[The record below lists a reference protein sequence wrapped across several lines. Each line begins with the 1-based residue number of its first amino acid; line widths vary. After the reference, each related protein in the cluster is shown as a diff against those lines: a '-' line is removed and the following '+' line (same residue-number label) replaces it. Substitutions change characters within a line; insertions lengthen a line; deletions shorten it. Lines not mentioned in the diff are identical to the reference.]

1 MPCGLTK
8 TSITKGP
15 YPQSRGRLFI
25 ILSFFVQEL
34 HPFRI
39 LTQASR
45 TFTTALDS
53 AYIGWFDPIL
63 HVFDVFL

>member
-45 TFTTALDS
+45 TFTPALDN
-53 AYIGWFDPIL
+53 AYLG
-63 HVFDVFL
+63 